1 MLSRKKYRIKR
12 WFRGK
17 NFTLGILI
25 LLLFIYFLFFFWLI
39 RHYQFTQFFEML
51 QDSDEDKILH
61 MTSKASP
68 ISSDTLMILPK
79 KIFTVVGK
87 ESAGTP
93 PLFMI
98 MNLLRF

>member
-1 MLSRKKYRIKR
+1 MQHE
-12 WFRGK
+12 
-17 NFTLGILI
+17 
-25 LLLFIYFLFFFWLI
+25 
-39 RHYQFTQFFEML
+39 HYQFTQFFEML

-68 ISSDTLMILPK
+68 ISSDTLVILPK

-87 ESAGTP
+87 ESTGTP

-98 MNLLRF
+98 MNFLRF